1 MKDFHGFTDE
11 DCILDHSRV
20 DTRPFVWSDSEDED
34 DKSSQKK
41 AKLEDK
47 PCTPPPISTVPELP
61 ENTENEPFEAKALP
75 ASHYLVRVYHE
86 ADAVIINDPT
96 ISDLMNAFP
105 ILANLPPPAPPTPP
119 SVVKEE
125 SKVVTQEI
133 NPAFVPKHQCFY
145 RGKEIFC
152 VLQSRI

>member
-105 ILANLPPPAPPTPP
+105 ILANLPPPPPP

-125 SKVVTQEI
+125 SKVVMTQEI

-145 RGKEIFC
+145 RGKDF
-152 VLQSRI
+152 